1 MRTLADCPCK
11 LVGAVSIPHGLPH
24 STTLVVKEIYIL
36 SAVCGLWRAVRYGN
50 RTYGLAYAT
59 TLVVEMFS
67 TLSAVCG
74 LWRAVRYGN
83 RTYGLAYATTLVVE
97 MFSTFGEGCGLWRV
111 VTGWHTLQRWWWKCF
126 RHSVKVA
133 GYGESCGMETAP
145 TRVRSALFVRRR
157 LRKCCHST
165 AGP

>member
-1 MRTLADCPCK
+1 MALQRQAHADQHHDQQADCCRLTDKMPK

-67 TLSAVCG
+67 TFGEGCG
-74 LWRAVRYGN
+74 LLRFVRYGN
-83 RTYGLAYATTLVVE
+83 RTYACSICVVCQAPSAE
-97 MFSTFGEGCGLWRV
+97 MLPLDSGTMTPNHLRQQKSRVGFSWSIL
-111 VTGWHTLQRWWWKCF
+111 
-126 RHSVKVA
+126 
-133 GYGESCGMETAP
+133 P
-145 TRVRSALFVRRR
+145 
-157 LRKCCHST
+157 
-165 AGP
+165 